1 MKKNTRRIL
10 FGSTL
15 AAGAL
20 TAAGATSL
28 ALTNKLVRLALDREL
43 PKRIKGSNMSISGS
57 DIKRDEL
64 EYHAKAVRKLESRSH
79 ELVEITSRDDER
91 LVGHLYTVDGA
102 RRTLLAMHGWRSSWS
117 GDFAFIADFWFS
129 EGCNVLFAE
138 QNPNDHQTPDFL
150 FKALDVAV
158 GVNAEGPQKALDIAN
173 ILIEK
178 YPDFEMT
185 PMAMF
190 IKGFVYENMIGDLQ
204 NAEMTY
210 RQFIERYPNNPM
222 VEDVKSTLENLGL
235 TPEELIRKFEEA
247 N

>member
-1 MKKNTRRIL
+1 MKRIFVL
-10 FGSTL
+10 LLL
-15 AAGAL
+15 AAVMFSCGEKMSVEKINELESKVFAKGAVL
-20 TAAGATSL
+20 TAE
-28 ALTNKLVRLALDREL
+28 NVIQLVDA
-43 PKRIKGSNMSISGS
+43 
-57 DIKRDEL
+57 
-64 EYHAKAVRKLESRSH
+64 Y
-79 ELVEITSRDDER
+79 
-91 LVGHLYTVDGA
+91 
-102 RRTLLAMHGWRSSWS
+102 
-117 GDFAFIADFWFS
+117 
-129 EGCNVLFAE
+129 VLFAE
-138 QNPNDHQTPDFL
+138 QNPNDQQTPDFL

-158 GVNAEGPQKALDIAN
+158 GVNSEGPQKALDIAN

-190 IKGFVYENMIGDLQ
+190 IIGFVYENMIGDLQ

>member
-1 MKKNTRRIL
+1 MKRIFVL
-10 FGSTL
+10 LLL
-15 AAGAL
+15 AAVMFSCGEKMSVEKINELESKVFANGAVL
-20 TAAGATSL
+20 TAE
-28 ALTNKLVRLALDREL
+28 NVMQLVDA
-43 PKRIKGSNMSISGS
+43 
-57 DIKRDEL
+57 
-64 EYHAKAVRKLESRSH
+64 Y
-79 ELVEITSRDDER
+79 
-91 LVGHLYTVDGA
+91 
-102 RRTLLAMHGWRSSWS
+102 
-117 GDFAFIADFWFS
+117 
-129 EGCNVLFAE
+129 VLFAE
-138 QNPNDHQTPDFL
+138 QNPNDQQTPDFL

>member
-1 MKKNTRRIL
+1 MKRIFVL
-10 FGSTL
+10 L
-15 AAGAL
+15 
-20 TAAGATSL
+20 SL
-28 ALTNKLVRLALDREL
+28 ALMLLSCGEK
-43 PKRIKGSNMSISGS
+43 MSVEKIN
-57 DIKRDEL
+57 EL
-64 EYHAKAVRKLESRSH
+64 ESKVFAKDAVLSSENVIQ
-79 ELVEITSRDDER
+79 LVDAY
-91 LVGHLYTVDGA
+91 L
-102 RRTLLAMHGWRSSWS
+102 
-117 GDFAFIADFWFS
+117 
-129 EGCNVLFAE
+129 LFAK
-138 QNPNDHQTPDFL
+138 QNPNDQQTPEFL

-158 GVNAEGPQKALDIAN
+158 GINAEGPQKAINIADV
-173 ILIEK
+173 LIEK

-210 RQFIERYPNNPM
+210 RQLIEKYPNNPM

>member
-1 MKKNTRRIL
+1 MKRIFVL
-10 FGSTL
+10 L
-15 AAGAL
+15 
-20 TAAGATSL
+20 SL
-28 ALTNKLVRLALDREL
+28 ALMLLSCGEK
-43 PKRIKGSNMSISGS
+43 MSVEKIN
-57 DIKRDEL
+57 EL
-64 EYHAKAVRKLESRSH
+64 ESKVFAKDAVLSSENVIQ
-79 ELVEITSRDDER
+79 LVDAY
-91 LVGHLYTVDGA
+91 L
-102 RRTLLAMHGWRSSWS
+102 
-117 GDFAFIADFWFS
+117 
-129 EGCNVLFAE
+129 LFAK
-138 QNPNDHQTPDFL
+138 QNPNDQQTPEFL

-158 GVNAEGPQKALDIAN
+158 GINAEGPQKAINIADV
-173 ILIEK
+173 LIEK

-210 RQFIERYPNNPM
+210 RQFIEKYPNNPM